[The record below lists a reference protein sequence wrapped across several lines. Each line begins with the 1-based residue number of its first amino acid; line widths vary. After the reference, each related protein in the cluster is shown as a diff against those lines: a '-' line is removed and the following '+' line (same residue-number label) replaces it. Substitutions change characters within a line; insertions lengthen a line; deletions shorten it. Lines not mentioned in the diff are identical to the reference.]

1 MENIFKDCDIKTDF
15 LEKKTLNLSD
25 NLYYY
30 IWPKLLIDQSQLLC
44 FDLKNALTNS
54 IDEKYI

>member
-1 MENIFKDCDIKTDF
+1 MENIFKDCNIKTDF

-30 IWPKLLIDQSQLLC
+30 IWSKLFIDQNQLLNV
-44 FDLKNALTNS
+44 DLKNSFTDS

>member
-30 IWPKLLIDQSQLLC
+30 IWSKLFIDQSQLLC
-44 FDLKNALTNS
+44 FDLKNSLTDS